1 MSFLSFTEM
10 EHNYAFDFH
19 RIFFGDAPYAFL
31 LEILFRTVIMYAYT
45 IFLLR
50 LLGKRGMG
58 QLSTLEL
65 AIIISFGSAI
75 GDPMMGV
82 DVPVIH
88 GLLVVTTVALLQ
100 IGMEKVIN
108 KHKKLESVMEGT
120 PDCLVDRGVIN
131 LKNLKSNELSHED
144 LLRSLRSSQVDHLGQ
159 INKAIFETSGVISV
173 LFMPPKHI
181 RPGLSVL
188 PQDLIPESWFVE
200 PGNALSPDRYYSCN
214 HCGFTIQATVVGTE
228 QCKNCGTECW
238 VKSDETRHEN

>member
-1 MSFLSFTEM
+1 M
-10 EHNYAFDFH
+10 EHDYAFDLH
-19 RIFFGDAPYAFL
+19 RIFFGDAPYPFL

-65 AIIISFGSAI
+65 AIIISFGSAV

-82 DVPVIH
+82 DIPIIH

-108 KHKKLESVMEGT
+108 KHKKLENIMEGT

-131 LKNLKSNELSHED
+131 LENLKNNELSHED

-173 LFMPPKHI
+173 LFLPPKDI

-188 PQDLIPESWFVE
+188 PQELIPSDWFINPESE
-200 PGNALSPDRYYSCN
+200 LDPENNYSCN
-214 HCGFTIQATVVGTE
+214 NCGFTIRPAKKINLR
-228 QCKNCGTECW
+228 CKNCGAECW
-238 VKSDETRHEN
+238 VRSNQTKHEN